1 MWSLDHRCPI
11 YVRITAVLIKFEQS
25 WVPSVHGCN
34 HCPTQE
40 SPFLSSLP
48 HPRFSSLF
56 HSSSGAFVASVQY
69 YSLQRFWPLVWF
81 SCSSGWA
88 HTSTHTYK
96 KNCLE
101 NSLNLVHYLKRGST
115 ELREDMLRRRGSV
128 QGDGIL
134 FHCRVLWF
142 SRIKKK
148 IAKVGNS
155 ICLVNYWE
163 CQVYISLTEYISFS
177 VFVCTSSSILMISMV
192 LSSSLMRTGVSSTV
206 KLTQESL
213 ISKTLYFPFVEIPFD
228 LYEMSFSPWIYQ
240 LLHK

>member
-1 MWSLDHRCPI
+1 MLISLLFRSLCGQCS
-11 YVRITAVLIKFEQS
+11 VL
-25 WVPSVHGCN
+25 
-34 HCPTQE
+34 
-40 SPFLSSLP
+40 
-48 HPRFSSLF
+48 FSSEILPI
-56 HSSSGAFVASVQY
+56 SMVLMLQWMGPYQY
-69 YSLQRFWPLVWF
+69 
-81 SCSSGWA
+81 
-88 HTSTHTYK
+88 TYIQEE
-96 KNCLE
+96 LPGQ
-101 NSLNLVHYLKRGST
+101 NSLNLVHYLKRGCT
-115 ELREDMLRRRGSV
+115 ELREDTLRRRGSV
-128 QGDGIL
+128 QGNGIL

-177 VFVCTSSSILMISMV
+177 VFVCISSSILMISMV